1 MKQQELYRY
10 YSTQRPVDLGTYP
23 KEPDNPLVG
32 FLNYDDRISV
42 EHGAYRAWGEVT
54 YRAPLTTDQLIQYE
68 LQPSR
73 DNPDV
78 RETMKE
84 QAQAVGQW
92 EERNHIPFDRR
103 LTQCIGIGVYSA
115 SGSASIPARFAS
127 PRHSWPNGIGSPWT
141 FPLSPAFGPK
151 SKSLSKSRKDR
162 RIVYGFCQCGH
173 SPV

>member
-54 YRAPLTTDQLIQYE
+54 YRPPLTTDQLIQYE

-103 LTQCIGIGVYSA
+103 LTQCIGIGVYTCKVRVT
-115 SGSASIPARFAS
+115 PAQLAERHRIAVDLPLVPRF
-127 PRHSWPNGIGSPWT
+127 R
-141 FPLSPAFGPK
+141 PK
-151 SKSLSKSRKDR
+151 IKKPQQIEER
-162 RIVYGFCQCGH
+162 
-173 SPV
+173 

>member
-54 YRAPLTTDQLIQYE
+54 YRAPL
-68 LQPSR
+68 
-73 DNPDV
+73 
-78 RETMKE
+78 E

-103 LTQCIGIGVYSA
+103 LTQCIGIGVYTCKVRVT
-115 SGSASIPARFAS
+115 PAQLAERHRIAVDLPLVPRF
-127 PRHSWPNGIGSPWT
+127 R
-141 FPLSPAFGPK
+141 PK
-151 SKSLSKSRKDR
+151 IKKPQQIEER
-162 RIVYGFCQCGH
+162 
-173 SPV
+173 

>member
-42 EHGAYRAWGEVT
+42 EHGAYRAWEEVT

-103 LTQCIGIGVYSA
+103 LTQCIGIGVYTCKVRVT
-115 SGSASIPARFAS
+115 PAQLAERHRIAVDLPLVPRF
-127 PRHSWPNGIGSPWT
+127 R
-141 FPLSPAFGPK
+141 PK
-151 SKSLSKSRKDR
+151 IKKPQQIEER
-162 RIVYGFCQCGH
+162 
-173 SPV
+173 

>member
-1 MKQQELYRY
+1 M
-10 YSTQRPVDLGTYP
+10 
-23 KEPDNPLVG
+23 
-32 FLNYDDRISV
+32 
-42 EHGAYRAWGEVT
+42 T

-103 LTQCIGIGVYSA
+103 LAQCIGIGVYTCKTRVT
-115 SGSASIPARFAS
+115 PAQLAERHRIAVDLPLVPRF
-127 PRHSWPNGIGSPWT
+127 R
-141 FPLSPAFGPK
+141 PK
-151 SKSLSKSRKDR
+151 IKKPQQIEER
-162 RIVYGFCQCGH
+162 
-173 SPV
+173 

>member
-42 EHGAYRAWGEVT
+42 EHGAYWAWGEVT

-103 LTQCIGIGVYSA
+103 LTQCIGIGVYTCKVRVT
-115 SGSASIPARFAS
+115 PAQLAERHRIAVDLPLVPRF
-127 PRHSWPNGIGSPWT
+127 R
-141 FPLSPAFGPK
+141 PK
-151 SKSLSKSRKDR
+151 IKKPQQIEER
-162 RIVYGFCQCGH
+162 
-173 SPV
+173 

>member
-54 YRAPLTTDQLIQYE
+54 YRTPLTTDQLIQYE

-103 LTQCIGIGVYSA
+103 LTQCIGIGVYTCKVRVT
-115 SGSASIPARFAS
+115 PAQLAERHRIAVDLPLVPRF
-127 PRHSWPNGIGSPWT
+127 R
-141 FPLSPAFGPK
+141 PK
-151 SKSLSKSRKDR
+151 IKKPQQIEER
-162 RIVYGFCQCGH
+162 
-173 SPV
+173 

>member
-32 FLNYDDRISV
+32 FLNYDDRINV
-42 EHGAYRAWGEVT
+42 EYGAYRAWGEVT
-54 YRAPLTTDQLIQYE
+54 YRAPLTPDQLIQYE

-78 RETMKE
+78 RQTMKE

-92 EERNHIPFDRR
+92 EERNRIPFDRR
-103 LTQCIGIGVYSA
+103 LTQCVGIGTY
-115 SGSASIPARFAS
+115 ICKLRTTPAQLAERHRIAVDLPLV
-127 PRHSWPNGIGSPWT
+127 PRIR
-141 FPLSPAFGPK
+141 PK
-151 SKSLSKSRKDR
+151 IKKPQQIEER
-162 RIVYGFCQCGH
+162 
-173 SPV
+173 

>member
-54 YRAPLTTDQLIQYE
+54 YRALLTTDQLIQYE

-103 LTQCIGIGVYSA
+103 LTQCIGIGVYTCKVRVT
-115 SGSASIPARFAS
+115 PAQLAERHRIAVDLPLVPRF
-127 PRHSWPNGIGSPWT
+127 R
-141 FPLSPAFGPK
+141 PK
-151 SKSLSKSRKDR
+151 IKKPQQIEER
-162 RIVYGFCQCGH
+162 
-173 SPV
+173 

>member
-103 LTQCIGIGVYSA
+103 LTQCIGIGVYTCKVRVT
-115 SGSASIPARFAS
+115 PAQLAERHRIAVDLPLVPRFR
-127 PRHSWPNGIGSPWT
+127 PKIKKPQQIEERQEDRLWI
-141 FPLSPAFGPK
+141 LSMRAQPGLKKWRF
-151 SKSLSKSRKDR
+151 
-162 RIVYGFCQCGH
+162 
-173 SPV
+173 

>member
-103 LTQCIGIGVYSA
+103 LTQCIGIGVYTCKA
-115 SGSASIPARFAS
+115 RVTPAQLAERHRIAVDLPLVPRF
-127 PRHSWPNGIGSPWT
+127 R
-141 FPLSPAFGPK
+141 PK
-151 SKSLSKSRKDR
+151 IKKPQQIEER
-162 RIVYGFCQCGH
+162 
-173 SPV
+173 

>member
-84 QAQAVGQW
+84 QAQ
-92 EERNHIPFDRR
+92 FDRR
-103 LTQCIGIGVYSA
+103 LTQCIGIGVYTCKVRVT
-115 SGSASIPARFAS
+115 PAQLAERHRIAVDLPLVPRF
-127 PRHSWPNGIGSPWT
+127 R
-141 FPLSPAFGPK
+141 PK
-151 SKSLSKSRKDR
+151 IKKPQQIEER
-162 RIVYGFCQCGH
+162 
-173 SPV
+173 

>member
-103 LTQCIGIGVYSA
+103 LTQCIGIGVYTCKVRVT
-115 SGSASIPARFAS
+115 PAQLAERHRIAVDLPLVPRF
-127 PRHSWPNGIGSPWT
+127 R
-141 FPLSPAFGPK
+141 PK
-151 SKSLSKSRKDR
+151 IKSLSKSRKDR

>member
-1 MKQQELYRY
+1 MKGGAYETTGVISLLLHPAARG
-10 YSTQRPVDLGTYP
+10 PWDYP

-103 LTQCIGIGVYSA
+103 LTQCIGIGVYTCKVRVT
-115 SGSASIPARFAS
+115 PAQLAERHRIAVDLPLVPRF
-127 PRHSWPNGIGSPWT
+127 R
-141 FPLSPAFGPK
+141 PK
-151 SKSLSKSRKDR
+151 IKKPQQIEER
-162 RIVYGFCQCGH
+162 
-173 SPV
+173 

>member
-103 LTQCIGIGVYSA
+103 LTQCIGIGVYTCKVRVT
-115 SGSASIPARFAS
+115 PAQLAERHRIAVDLPLV
-127 PRHSWPNGIGSPWT
+127 PR
-141 FPLSPAFGPK
+141 FGPK